1 MREIGLG
8 RYMPVWRGERS
19 DLITVGGEKSQ
30 KEESWRDSKHRIPST
45 VKKKIAARV
54 LETAVIVC
62 MGTHVYT
69 FCDKLYLQQSGG
81 PIGMRFTASLA
92 NLIMKKWDTKWQELC
107 EREGLVVDMQL
118 RYVDD
123 CRVFCPFINEGWK
136 WRDGGFHFSWQDRE
150 NDLKS
155 GQSDIQRTT
164 LEITNSMCS
173 LVEF

>member
-1 MREIGLG
+1 
-8 RYMPVWRGERS
+8 
-19 DLITVGGEKSQ
+19 
-30 KEESWRDSKHRIPST
+30 
-45 VKKKIAARV
+45 
-54 LETAVIVC
+54 
-62 MGTHVYT
+62 
-69 FCDKLYLQQSGG
+69 
-81 PIGMRFTASLA
+81 MRFTASLA
-92 NLIMKKWDTKWQELC
+92 NLIMKKWDMKWQELC

-173 LVEF
+173 LVEFLEFTGEEHTMFESNKLPTLDTELWYNGDNIKFSFYEKPTVSNRVIQ